1 MQFDG
6 LQRRHFITL
15 LGGLVAWPLAA
26 RAQQRERMRRIGVLM
41 NITSDDPVSQDRL
54 AAFVQGLQELGW
66 TVGRNLQ
73 IDYRWGA
80 GNVERYRTF
89 AAELVAL
96 APDVLVTAGAP
107 AVEALQR
114 ASRTVPIVFTNVTD
128 PVGGGLVAS
137 LARPGGN
144 TTGLTLSEYGLSG
157 KWLELLKEIA
167 PRVTRAAVL
176 RDPVAVGIAQFA
188 AIQAVAPSLQVELS
202 PVDVRDASE
211 IERTVTAFADRPNGG
226 LIATASAPT
235 AIHRQLI
242 IALATRHKLPAVYPF
257 RYYVKEGGLI
267 SYGPDTHDLFRR
279 AAQYV
284 DRILKGEK
292 PADLPVQAPTKYE
305 LVINLKTAKALGIE
319 VPPMLLA
326 RADEVIE

>member
-1 MQFDG
+1 MIG
-6 LQRRHFITL
+6 RRDFITL
-15 LGGLVAWPLAA
+15 LGGAVASWPLAA

-41 NITSDDPVSQDRL
+41 NFTSDDPVSQDRL

-96 APDVLVTAGAP
+96 TPDVLVTAGAP

-114 ASRTVPIVFTNVTD
+114 ATRTVPIVFTNVTD

-144 TTGLTLSEYGLSG
+144 TTGNTLSEYGLSG

-211 IERTVTAFADRPNGG
+211 IERAVTAFADRPNGG

-235 AIHRQLI
+235 AIHRELI

-257 RYYVKEGGLI
+257 RYYVTAGGLI
-267 SYGPDTHDLFRR
+267 SYGPDSVDQFRL
-279 AAQYV
+279 AAGYV
-284 DRILKGEK
+284 DRILRGEK
-292 PADLPVQAPTKYE
+292 PGDLPVQAPTKYE
-305 LVINLKTAKALGIE
+305 LVINLKTAKAFGLD
-319 VPPMLLA
+319 VPASVLA

>member
-1 MQFDG
+1 VN
-6 LQRRHFITL
+6 RRALIAL
-15 LGGLVAWPLAA
+15 LGGAAAAWPLAA

-41 NITSDDPVSQDRL
+41 NFTADDPISLGRVT
-54 AAFVQGLQELGW
+54 AFVQGLQELGW

-96 APDVLVTAGAP
+96 TPDIVVTAGAP

-114 ASRTVPIVFTNVTD
+114 ATRTVPIVFTSVTD

-137 LARPGGN
+137 LAQPGGN
-144 TTGLTLSEYGLSG
+144 TTGFTLSEYGLSG
-157 KWLELLKEIA
+157 KLPELLKEIA
-167 PRVTRAAVL
+167 PRVMRAAVL
-176 RDPVAVGIAQFA
+176 RDPVAVGIGQFA
-188 AIQAVAPSLQVELS
+188 AIQAAAPSLQVELS
-202 PVDVRDASE
+202 PVDVRDAGE
-211 IERTVTAFADRPNGG
+211 MERAVTALAHRPNGG
-226 LIATASAPT
+226 LIATASAFT
-235 AIHRQLI
+235 TIHRELI
-242 IALATRHKLPAVYPF
+242 IALAAQHQLPAVYPF
-257 RYYVKEGGLI
+257 RYFATDGGLI
-267 SYGPDTHDLFRR
+267 SYGPDTIDQYRR
-279 AAQYV
+279 AAAYV

-305 LVINLKTAKALGIE
+305 LVINVKTAKALGLT
-319 VPPMLLA
+319 VPPTLLA

>member
-1 MQFDG
+1 M
-6 LQRRHFITL
+6 RRREFITL
-15 LGGLVAWPLAA
+15 LGGAAAALPLAA
-26 RAQQRERMRRIGVLM
+26 RAQQSERMRRVGVLM
-41 NITSDDPVSQDRL
+41 NFTSDDPVSQDRL

-73 IDYRWGA
+73 VDYRWGA

-96 APDVLVTAGAP
+96 TPDVLVTAGAP

-114 ASRTVPIVFTNVTD
+114 ATRTVPIVFTNVTD

-176 RDPVAVGIAQFA
+176 RDPVAVGIGQFA

-202 PVDVRDASE
+202 PVDVRDADE
-211 IERTVTAFADRPNGG
+211 IERAVTAFADRSNGA
-226 LIATASAPT
+226 LIVTASAFT
-235 AIHRQLI
+235 MIHRELI
-242 IALATRHKLPAVYPF
+242 IALARRHQLPAVYPF
-257 RYYVKEGGLI
+257 RYYITSGGLI
-267 SYGPDTHDLFRR
+267 SYGPDPIDLARR
-279 AAQYV
+279 AASYV
-284 DRILKGEK
+284 DRILKGES
-292 PADLPVQAPTKYE
+292 PADLPVQNPTKYE
-305 LVINLKTAKALGIE
+305 LVINPKTAKALGLE
-319 VPPMLLA
+319 EPATLLA

>member
-1 MQFDG
+1 MN
-6 LQRRHFITL
+6 RRQFITL
-15 LGGLVAWPLAA
+15 LGGTAAVWPLVA

-41 NITSDDPVSQDRL
+41 NFTSDDPVSQDRL
-54 AAFVQGLQELGW
+54 AAFVRGLQELGW

-96 APDVLVTAGAP
+96 TPDVLVTAGAP

-114 ASRTVPIVFTNVTD
+114 ATRTVPIVFTNVTD

-176 RDPVAVGIAQFA
+176 RDPVAVGIGQFA
-188 AIQAVAPSLQVELS
+188 AIQAVAPSLQMELS

-211 IERTVTAFADRPNGG
+211 IERAVTAFADRPNGG
-226 LIATASAPT
+226 LIATASAST
-235 AIHRQLI
+235 AIHRELI

-257 RYYVKEGGLI
+257 RYYVTSGGLI
-267 SYGPDTHDLFRR
+267 SYGPDTVDQYRL
-279 AAQYV
+279 AARYV

-305 LVINLKTAKALGIE
+305 LVINLETARMLGLT
-319 VPPMLLA
+319 VPSQLLA
-326 RADEVIE
+326 TADEVIE